1 MSESDV
7 TIDYYEGVKWDLDQ
21 TWIVLTLRIVASPA
35 DQTLIDLLVEYDD
48 SQHELRHSI
57 IAHQQ
62 ICTQGAFL
70 SLVDPIDCAGC
81 LYQAVYEHLRIG
93 AT

>member
-21 TWIVLTLRIVASPA
+21 TWIVLAPRIMASPA
-35 DQTLIDLLVEYDD
+35 DQTLIDLPVGFDD
-48 SQHELRHSI
+48 SQRELRHSI

-62 ICTQGAFL
+62 ICTQ
-70 SLVDPIDCAGC
+70 
-81 LYQAVYEHLRIG
+81 
-93 AT
+93 